1 LPLPQRIPPLFPA
14 STKTEELNPEDVPVA
29 LTIRLMRVGSNKN
42 PVFRL
47 VAVDQKWG
55 SKKGRVEVLGTVNP
69 RAKELAVPNLK
80 KERVLYWVSKGAI
93 VSASAGKILKKLGVD
108 SKAAQASSN

>member
-1 LPLPQRIPPLFPA
+1 M
-14 STKTEELNPEDVPVA
+14 A

-55 SKKGRVEVLGTVNP
+55 SKKGRVEVLGTINP
-69 RAKELAVPNLK
+69 RAKEPTSPNLK
-80 KERVLYWVSKGAI
+80 KERVLYWIGQGAI
-93 VSASAGKILKKLGVD
+93 ISASAGQLLKKLGVD
-108 SKAAQASSN
+108 PKAAKASSN